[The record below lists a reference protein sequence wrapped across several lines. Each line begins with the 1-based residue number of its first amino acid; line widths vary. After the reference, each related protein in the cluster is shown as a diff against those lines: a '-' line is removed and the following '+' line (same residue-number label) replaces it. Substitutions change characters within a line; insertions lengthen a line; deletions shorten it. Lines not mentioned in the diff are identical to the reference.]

1 MNLQN
6 INKRQKY
13 RNMAQSTPQAY
24 LEKIKE
30 LKALQDM
37 QTKNF
42 EMLGFGGDGKH
53 TNDEV
58 LDIPFYTLP
67 NNQKVILNPALNS
80 DLLATDAVVTTDG
93 VKTVLPSY
101 DDYSIVKKISDIDW
115 LSITLPA
122 RVFDDGV
129 TKYINDQDKENALVR
144 NAGKVLID
152 LIGFGVSHANATG
165 RNFYQSSYTLEHN
178 AGLICIGGQNDTIM
192 VVING
197 TGCSY
202 GKDGWKVHLHA
213 WLSLYA
219 PMAKITRV
227 DIAYDL
233 IDTEFD
239 IYWFDKQD
247 DLGRFTRYSRKPKVE
262 KRGNWKRP
270 NGKGLTLYIG
280 SRDSA
285 KFCRIYEKGK
295 QLGDPNSNWIRVEV
309 EVKASTVFIPFDVL
323 LEPEK
328 FFIACYPCFADF
340 VDLVTPRKFE
350 VVQKDAL
357 ITFKNAIEITKNQF
371 GRYLYAFREIYQ
383 DDKMLLDILTDID
396 NKSYP
401 ERLDVLT
408 IPPMSH

>member
-1 MNLQN
+1 
-6 INKRQKY
+6 
-13 RNMAQSTPQAY
+13 MAQKSANAY
-24 LEKIKE
+24 LAKIKE
-30 LKALQDM
+30 LQGIQATQA
-37 QTKNF
+37 KNL
-42 EMLGFGGDGKH
+42 EICGFGGDGKH
-53 TNDEV
+53 INDEV

-101 DDYSIVKKISDIDW
+101 DDYSIFKKNSDIDW
-115 LSITLPA
+115 LSITLPS

-129 TKYINDQDKENALVR
+129 SKYINHQDKQNALVR
-144 NAGKVLID
+144 NAGKVLTD
-152 LIGFGVSHANATG
+152 LIGFGISHANATG
-165 RNFYQSSYTLEHN
+165 RNFYEASYTLEHDT
-178 AGLICIGGQNDTIM
+178 GLICIGGQNDTIM
-192 VVING
+192 LVING
-197 TGCSY
+197 TGCTY
-202 GKDGWKVHLHA
+202 GKDGWKVHFHA

-227 DIAYDL
+227 DIAHDL
-233 IDTEFD
+233 IDTDFD

-247 DLGRFTRYSRKPKVE
+247 DLGRFTRHRRKPKLE

-270 NGKGLTLYIG
+270 DGKGLTLYIG
-280 SRDSA
+280 SRDSSI
-285 KFCRIYEKGK
+285 FCRIYEKGK
-295 QLGDPNSNWIRVEV
+295 QLGQVDSNWIRVEV
-309 EVKASTVFIPFDVL
+309 EVKADTIFIPFDVL
-323 LEPEK
+323 LEPQK

-350 VVQKDAL
+350 VVQKQNL
-357 ITFKNAIEITKNQF
+357 ITFEKAIEITKNQF

-383 DDKMLLDILTDID
+383 DDKMLLDILTNID